1 LLSVYGLFAGS
12 FPSIS
17 AILGVLTIIVWLF
30 PLLAAFLEK
39 AKKRN
44 QLLMQ

>member
-1 LLSVYGLFAGS
+1 LLSVYGLFAG
-12 FPSIS
+12 PVPRIS

-39 AKKRN
+39 AKKN
-44 QLLMQ
+44 QLLLQ